1 MSTYKLVLTL
11 AIVLFASC
19 TNIAYAKDKIVN
31 ATWYQ
36 EGKKTANGEK
46 FDPDGFTAASRTL
59 PFGTILKLTNIKTN
73 ETAIVRINDRG
84 PFVKGRDLDV
94 SRGVAKTL
102 GFFKTGT
109 AKLKLEIVKDLN

>member
-1 MSTYKLVLTL
+1 MLKYKLALAL

-19 TNIAYAKDKIVN
+19 TNIAYAKDKLIK

-46 FDPDGFTAASRTL
+46 FDPDGLTAASRTL
-59 PFGTILKLTNIKTN
+59 PFGTILKLTNVETN
-73 ETAIVRINDRG
+73 DTAIVRINDRG

-94 SRGVAKTL
+94 SRGAAKAL
-102 GFFKTGT
+102 GFFETGT
-109 AKLKLEIVKDLN
+109 AKLKIEIVEE

>member
-1 MSTYKLVLTL
+1 MSTYKLVLAL

-19 TNIAYAKDKIVN
+19 TNIAYAKDKIIK
-31 ATWYQ
+31 TSWYQ

-46 FDPDGFTAASRTL
+46 FDPDGFTAASRVL

-94 SRGVAKTL
+94 SRGVANAL
-102 GFFKTGT
+102 GFFETGT
-109 AKLKLEIVKDLN
+109 AKLKIEIVKE